1 MFFFAGTT
9 TWRPRSYSFP
19 KTRGAVS
26 KQRHE
31 KEEEE
36 EEEEESQSFGEKEA
50 ESAEIEAEDESEQ
63 QAKLEPG
70 EQDESA
76 VTEENAD
83 MFRWYTVSV
92 NSRNKV
98 LDLKLLTP
106 YLKVISH
113 GGKPDLRSVVV
124 VVVVVYPVI
133 TTVLLII
140 LTCLFSVFKCC
151 RCI

>member
-1 MFFFAGTT
+1 MFFFSGTT
-9 TWRPRSYSFP
+9 TWRQRSYSFP

-124 VVVVVYPVI
+124 VVVVVVVVD
-133 TTVLLII
+133 TI
-140 LTCLFSVFKCC
+140 LESHLTWW
-151 RCI
+151 